1 MTVRNPTR
9 GRYMRV
15 AKKEATAFLKCYTDN
30 HIEVGY
36 DERFGSYKKDL
47 EYLKRR

>member
-1 MTVRNPTR
+1 MTVRNPTS

-15 AKKEATAFLKCYTDN
+15 ARKEATAFLKCYVDN
-30 HIEVGY
+30 HIEIGY
-36 DERFGSYKKDL
+36 DERLWSYKKDL